1 MLCFRRGSVCFLIL
15 LLLLSCS
22 SGDPDSAAMKSAQQL
37 IRFVE
42 TGDTT
47 LLQGVFTDSLLQLM
61 SIEGMVAT
69 RNDFSGQFGP
79 LQGVDGPEFP
89 TDTTAN
95 VVLHY
100 ERTSLLAELEFTNTG
115 KIRYVSIQPAPVAAA
130 GETPDDTHVP
140 ADLAG
145 TEPLRSDFNADT
157 DHVRLVVILS
167 PT

>member
-1 MLCFRRGSVCFLIL
+1 MNRFGLGSACSLGLF
-15 LLLLSCS
+15 LLLSCS
-22 SGDPDSAAMKSAQQL
+22 SGNPDSEAMKSAQRV

-47 LLQGVFTDSLLQLM
+47 LLRGVFTDSLLQLM
-61 SIEGMVAT
+61 SIEGMLAT
-69 RNDFSGQFGP
+69 RDDFKNQFGP
-79 LQGVDGPEFP
+79 LEHIDGPEFP

-100 ERTSLLAELEFTNTG
+100 EQTSLLAELEFTNTG
-115 KIRYVSIQPAPVAAA
+115 KIRYVSIQPAPVADT
-130 GETPDDTHVP
+130 GERSDDSHVL

-145 TEPLRSDFNADT
+145 VEPLRSDFNADS